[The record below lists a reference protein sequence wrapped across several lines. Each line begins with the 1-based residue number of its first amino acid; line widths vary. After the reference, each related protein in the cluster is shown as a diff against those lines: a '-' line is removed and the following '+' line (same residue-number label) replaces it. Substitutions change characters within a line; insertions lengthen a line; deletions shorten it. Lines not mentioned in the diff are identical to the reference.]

1 MSAPLAVPAMNRH
14 TATVI
19 FLHGLGDQG
28 AGWIDL
34 AVNWRRRQKFT
45 ETKFIF
51 PNAPSIPITLNG
63 GMRMPGWYDIVRA
76 RNTTKAI
83 DDFSTEE
90 DEAGIMR
97 SRTTVHRLIDA
108 EIAAGISSERIII
121 GGFSQG
127 GAMSLLSGA
136 TCEHK
141 LGGIVALS
149 GYMLLKN
156 KFKDL
161 VPEGNP
167 NKDTDIFM
175 GHGDQD
181 PLVLTEW
188 GRMTAAKMSE
198 LGWKVDLKIYPGLK
212 HSAAPKEIDDFEDY
226 LHVWIPDLEEGPAH
240 LATIILTAAWLLYR
254 CRIGPRSTAM
264 RRNKLDH
271 LRDPGA
277 LGIANCGGA
286 MFLSRTYFLSAFF
299 TVTGL
304 ALAIIFRNF
313 WAVVPAVGVKQFGST
328 LKSRSMSTATRT
340 PVYFVSHGG
349 PNIMYETSHPAYSQ
363 LASLGR
369 KITTTIKPKAVLVL
383 SAHWEGTATT
393 ISVNTA
399 PSTPLI
405 YDFGGFPSHYYRAA
419 FPHTG
424 SPQLAHSALR
434 LLTEAGISAQP
445 ATRGLD
451 HGVWVPFS
459 ILFNPDTNP
468 LSVPIVQLSL
478 FGSDSGDAHYA
489 LGEALAPLRDEG
501 VLIIVSG
508 QAVHNLRDFFSSR
521 GSPTPLNY
529 AVAFDEALKGAVEA
543 DPSVRKEKMG
553 ELLKRGDARKAH
565 PSFEHLLPVFVGAGA
580 AGKDKGVRLW
590 TLCEG
595 SISWGMFRFGDEP
608 GESAGEKDV

>member
-76 RNTTKAI
+76 RNTKAI

-97 SRTTVHRLIDA
+97 SRTTIHRLIDA
-108 EIAAGISSERIII
+108 EIASGIPSERIII

-161 VPEGNP
+161 VPEGSP

-226 LHVWIPDLEEGPAH
+226 LHVWIPDLEEGPA
-240 LATIILTAAWLLYR
+240 
-254 CRIGPRSTAM
+254 
-264 RRNKLDH
+264 
-271 LRDPGA
+271 
-277 LGIANCGGA
+277 
-286 MFLSRTYFLSAFF
+286 
-299 TVTGL
+299 
-304 ALAIIFRNF
+304 
-313 WAVVPAVGVKQFGST
+313 Q
-328 LKSRSMSTATRT
+328 
-340 PVYFVSHGG
+340 
-349 PNIMYETSHPAYSQ
+349 
-363 LASLGR
+363 
-369 KITTTIKPKAVLVL
+369 
-383 SAHWEGTATT
+383 
-393 ISVNTA
+393 
-399 PSTPLI
+399 
-405 YDFGGFPSHYYRAA
+405 
-419 FPHTG
+419 
-424 SPQLAHSALR
+424 
-434 LLTEAGISAQP
+434 
-445 ATRGLD
+445 
-451 HGVWVPFS
+451 
-459 ILFNPDTNP
+459 
-468 LSVPIVQLSL
+468 
-478 FGSDSGDAHYA
+478 
-489 LGEALAPLRDEG
+489 
-501 VLIIVSG
+501 
-508 QAVHNLRDFFSSR
+508 
-521 GSPTPLNY
+521 
-529 AVAFDEALKGAVEA
+529 
-543 DPSVRKEKMG
+543 
-553 ELLKRGDARKAH
+553 
-565 PSFEHLLPVFVGAGA
+565 
-580 AGKDKGVRLW
+580 
-590 TLCEG
+590 
-595 SISWGMFRFGDEP
+595 
-608 GESAGEKDV
+608 

>member
-226 LHVWIPDLEEGPAH
+226 LHVWIPDLEEGPA
-240 LATIILTAAWLLYR
+240 
-254 CRIGPRSTAM
+254 
-264 RRNKLDH
+264 
-271 LRDPGA
+271 
-277 LGIANCGGA
+277 
-286 MFLSRTYFLSAFF
+286 
-299 TVTGL
+299 
-304 ALAIIFRNF
+304 
-313 WAVVPAVGVKQFGST
+313 Q
-328 LKSRSMSTATRT
+328 
-340 PVYFVSHGG
+340 
-349 PNIMYETSHPAYSQ
+349 
-363 LASLGR
+363 
-369 KITTTIKPKAVLVL
+369 
-383 SAHWEGTATT
+383 
-393 ISVNTA
+393 
-399 PSTPLI
+399 
-405 YDFGGFPSHYYRAA
+405 
-419 FPHTG
+419 
-424 SPQLAHSALR
+424 
-434 LLTEAGISAQP
+434 
-445 ATRGLD
+445 
-451 HGVWVPFS
+451 
-459 ILFNPDTNP
+459 
-468 LSVPIVQLSL
+468 
-478 FGSDSGDAHYA
+478 
-489 LGEALAPLRDEG
+489 
-501 VLIIVSG
+501 
-508 QAVHNLRDFFSSR
+508 
-521 GSPTPLNY
+521 
-529 AVAFDEALKGAVEA
+529 
-543 DPSVRKEKMG
+543 
-553 ELLKRGDARKAH
+553 
-565 PSFEHLLPVFVGAGA
+565 
-580 AGKDKGVRLW
+580 
-590 TLCEG
+590 
-595 SISWGMFRFGDEP
+595 
-608 GESAGEKDV
+608 